1 MKKLLSFFTILV
13 LSAVCFA
20 EPQDAGVCEVR
31 LIIKNVQTTNGTI
44 VVSIHDS
51 EKSFSKRIPLQ
62 TLRLEPELPSV
73 LYTVKLP
80 CREYAFCVY
89 HDTNGDGELNT
100 NLVGIPKEPFGF
112 SNYEG
117 KSAPGNFK
125 RHKVVI
131 STDCDIEIPLVV
143 F

>member
-1 MKKLLSFFTILV
+1 MKKLLSFFAILV

-80 CREYAFCVY
+80 FRDYAFCVY

-125 RHKVVI
+125 KHKVAI